1 MGISEDLNH
10 DLPSTK
16 SKTDLIIVWI
26 DKSVNNDENLEYQ
39 EQMKSCLNKKYNL
52 SLYTIKTIEESMS
65 ILKNIKFT
73 KTIIIVSGK
82 YYEKFV
88 EQFYILKNEFLLNE
102 NIVVFC
108 GSKKGLLFWCEIN
121 NIYIDEN
128 LVFDRFQDLKKY
140 LIDQKIT
147 ENIEQYSFEI
157 IRNNNEL
164 ILPLFYQDFFTAPT
178 NESIYLFHNLLKES
192 YKNNIAISKLLEQ
205 IENVYDI
212 NILCKY
218 WMRIYSEDTSFYKEM
233 NEALRKRKNIFKYMT
248 FVKMF
253 YQSLKLNIFKP
264 VIKKLY
270 RGSIISK
277 KEFENFQKFQ
287 KEKLKCPDLKMI
299 IYSIT
304 FLSFGQKKNTAEQFI
319 LNEKEENIK
328 ILFEVIPN
336 DLIDNNITNQKIS
349 NIDMS
354 KISAVKNELEVLFGP
369 FSAFKFIS
377 IENISNTS
385 YYTNNFYLVRL
396 EYLGKYRKTI
406 LEEFEEDKILNFIP
420 QTKYSLE
427 LTKFEFLQLDFKLIW
442 SIKKNLIIKLDNIL
456 YLENN
461 IISSIDKKILVLNKN
476 LEIIDK
482 QEDIFFEKIIGIKKL
497 NEYTVAFYSQKNIK
511 IFEIKENKSNQKCDY
526 NFIQNILLENEN
538 ISLIYILSDKSILV
552 ISDISIKILNK
563 INNSFTIQ
571 KSKNKP
577 DFLIISLIK
586 VPYKDND
593 YSKSNY
599 IACLS
604 YEGEL
609 IFQDNNL
616 AISNILSLSEKPIE
630 QDMMIFKNYIIIILE
645 SSISLVD
652 YEKKNE
658 EFLFSLDSRPICF
671 NKLTDDTFL
680 ISMMNKNNN
689 YFFNEYK
696 IKIEDKKIIIENL
709 GNNNIEKKKIIKMM
723 NLGNNEVL
731 TLNENKIIFWK
742 KNKKLIKKIETKKD
756 SLKMRKKEKNQIFNN
771 FIDKNESVMS
781 NSFFNTINGFE
792 REMNQEKLI
801 TISSYKYPELKND
814 NFSKHDRTCII
825 NNRLT
830 EKKMIEESKIV
841 KDFLPSPYNS
851 LLLSTNNDSKN
862 KSKKILSK
870 TVSNK
875 KFY

>member
-1 MGISEDLNH
+1 MGISEDLNNG
-10 DLPSTK
+10 LARQK
-16 SKTDLIIVWI
+16 QKTDLIIVWL
-26 DKSVNNDENLEYQ
+26 DKFVDNEENLKYQ
-39 EQMKSCLNKKYNL
+39 GQMRINLSKKYNL
-52 SLYTIKTIEESMS
+52 SLYPAKTIEKSIS
-65 ILKNIKFT
+65 ILKTIKFT

-82 YYEKFV
+82 YYERFIEK
-88 EQFYILKNEFLLNE
+88 FYIIKNEFLLKE

-128 LVFDRFQDLKKY
+128 LVFDRFEDLNKY
-140 LIDQKIT
+140 LIEQKIT
-147 ENIEQYSFEI
+147 ENDEQYSFEI

-164 ILPLFYQDFFTAPT
+164 ILPIFYQDFFTMPS

-205 IENVYDI
+205 IDNVYDI

-277 KEFENFQKFQ
+277 KEFENFKKFQ
-287 KEKLKCPDLKMI
+287 EEKLKIPSLKMI

-304 FLSFGQKKNTAEQFI
+304 FLSFSQKKNAAEQFI

-336 DLIDNNITNQKIS
+336 DLIETNKNNQLIS
-349 NIDMS
+349 NID
-354 KISAVKNELEVLFGP
+354 ISEISTKKNELEVLFGP
-369 FSAFKFIS
+369 FSTFKFIS
-377 IENISNTS
+377 IDNISNTL
-385 YYTNNFYLVRL
+385 YYTNNFYIVRL
-396 EYLGKYRKTI
+396 EYLGKYRKSI

-420 QTKYSLE
+420 PTKYSLE
-427 LTKFEFLQLDFKLIW
+427 LTKFDFLQLNFKLIW
-442 SIKKNLIIKLDNIL
+442 SIKKNLIKKLDNIL
-456 YLENN
+456 FLENN
-461 IISSIDKKILVLNKN
+461 IIASIDKIFLILNKN
-476 LEIIDK
+476 LEILDK
-482 QEDIFFEKIIGIKKL
+482 QEEIFFEKIIGIRKL
-497 NEYTVAFYSQKNIK
+497 NDYTIVFYSHKNIK
-511 IFEIKENKSNQKCDY
+511 IFEFKENKCEKKCEY
-526 NFIQNILLENEN
+526 KFIQNIRLENEN
-538 ISLIYILSDKSILV
+538 ISLIYILSGESILV

-563 INNSFTIQ
+563 INSHSFTIQ
-571 KSKNKP
+571 KSKNKQ
-577 DFLIISLIK
+577 DFLIISLIEFPDK
-586 VPYKDND
+586 YND
-593 YSKSNY
+593 YSNSNF

-609 IFQDNNL
+609 IFRDNNL

-630 QDMMIFKNYIIIILE
+630 HDMMLFKNYIIIILE

-658 EFLFSLDSRPICF
+658 EFLFYLDNKSICF
-671 NKLTDDTFL
+671 NKLTNDSFL

-696 IKIEDKKIIIENL
+696 IKIEDNKAIIENL
-709 GNNNIEKKKIIKMM
+709 GNSNIEKEKIKKIM

-742 KNKKLIKKIETKKD
+742 KNRKLIKYKETKRD
-756 SLKMRKKEKNQIFNN
+756 ILKMKEKEKNQIFNN
-771 FIDKNESVMS
+771 FIDKNESIMS
-781 NSFFNTINGFE
+781 NSFFNSINGIE
-792 REMNQEKLI
+792 KEMNQEKLI
-801 TISSYKYPELKND
+801 TINNCRHPELQND
-814 NFSKHDRTCII
+814 NFSIHDRTCIF

-830 EKKMIEESKIV
+830 KNKMIEESKII
-841 KDFLPSPYNS
+841 KDFFPSPYNS
-851 LLLSTNNDSKN
+851 LLLSTNNASKN
-862 KSKKILSK
+862 KIKKTLSK
-870 TVSNK
+870 TVANI
-875 KFY
+875 

>member
-1 MGISEDLNH
+1 MGISEDLNNG
-10 DLPSTK
+10 LARQK
-16 SKTDLIIVWI
+16 QKTDLIIVWL
-26 DKSVNNDENLEYQ
+26 DKFVDNEENLKYQ
-39 EQMKSCLNKKYNL
+39 GQMRINLSKKYNL
-52 SLYTIKTIEESMS
+52 SLYPAKTIEKSIS
-65 ILKNIKFT
+65 ILKTIKFT

-82 YYEKFV
+82 YYERFIEK
-88 EQFYILKNEFLLNE
+88 FYIIKNEFLLKE

-128 LVFDRFQDLKKY
+128 LVFDRFEDLNKY
-140 LIDQKIT
+140 LIEQKIT
-147 ENIEQYSFEI
+147 ENDEQYSFEI

-164 ILPLFYQDFFTAPT
+164 ILPIFYQDFFTMPS

-205 IENVYDI
+205 IDNVYDI

-277 KEFENFQKFQ
+277 KEFENFKKFQ
-287 KEKLKCPDLKMI
+287 EEKLKIPSLKMI

-304 FLSFGQKKNTAEQFI
+304 FLSFSQKKNAAEQFI

-336 DLIDNNITNQKIS
+336 DLIETNKNNQLIS
-349 NIDMS
+349 NID
-354 KISAVKNELEVLFGP
+354 ISEISTKKNELEVLFGP
-369 FSAFKFIS
+369 FSTFKFIS
-377 IENISNTS
+377 IDNISNTL
-385 YYTNNFYLVRL
+385 YYTNNFYIVRL
-396 EYLGKYRKTI
+396 EYLGKYRKSI

-420 QTKYSLE
+420 PTKYSLE
-427 LTKFEFLQLDFKLIW
+427 LTKFDFLQLNFKLIW
-442 SIKKNLIIKLDNIL
+442 SIKKNLIKKLDNIL
-456 YLENN
+456 FLENN
-461 IISSIDKKILVLNKN
+461 IIASIDKIFLILNKN
-476 LEIIDK
+476 LEILDK
-482 QEDIFFEKIIGIKKL
+482 QEEIFFEKIIGIRKL
-497 NEYTVAFYSQKNIK
+497 NDYTIVFYSHKNIK
-511 IFEIKENKSNQKCDY
+511 IFEFKENKCEKKCEY
-526 NFIQNILLENEN
+526 KFIQNIRLENEN
-538 ISLIYILSDKSILV
+538 ISLIYILSGESILV

-571 KSKNKP
+571 KSKNKQ
-577 DFLIISLIK
+577 DFLIISLIEFPDK
-586 VPYKDND
+586 YND
-593 YSKSNY
+593 YSNSNF

-609 IFQDNNL
+609 IFRDNNL

-630 QDMMIFKNYIIIILE
+630 HDMMLFKNYIIIILE

-658 EFLFSLDSRPICF
+658 EFLFYLDNKSICF
-671 NKLTDDTFL
+671 NKLTNDSFL

-696 IKIEDKKIIIENL
+696 IKIEDNKAIIENL
-709 GNNNIEKKKIIKMM
+709 GNSNIEKEKIKKIM

-742 KNKKLIKKIETKKD
+742 KNRKLIKYKETKRD
-756 SLKMRKKEKNQIFNN
+756 ILKMKEKEKNQIFNN
-771 FIDKNESVMS
+771 FIDKNESIMS
-781 NSFFNTINGFE
+781 NSFFNSINGIE
-792 REMNQEKLI
+792 KEMNQEKPI
-801 TISSYKYPELKND
+801 TINNCRHPELQND
-814 NFSKHDRTCII
+814 NFSIHDRTCIF

-830 EKKMIEESKIV
+830 KNKMIEESKII
-841 KDFLPSPYNS
+841 KDFFPSPYNS
-851 LLLSTNNDSKN
+851 LLLSTNNASKN
-862 KSKKILSK
+862 KIKKTLSK
-870 TVSNK
+870 TVANI
-875 KFY
+875 

>member
-1 MGISEDLNH
+1 MGISENLNY
-10 DLPSTK
+10 DLPDPK
-16 SKTDLIIVWI
+16 PKTDLIIVWV
-26 DKSVNNDENLEYQ
+26 DKSVDNDENLKYL
-39 EQMKSCLNKKYNL
+39 EQMKSCLNKKNNL

-65 ILKNIKFT
+65 ILTNIKFT

-82 YYEKFV
+82 YYEIFM
-88 EQFYILKNEFLLNE
+88 EQFYTIKNEFLLKE

-108 GSKKGLLFWCEIN
+108 GSKKGLLFWCENN

-128 LVFDRFQDLKKY
+128 LVFDRFQDLMEY

-147 ENIEQYSFEI
+147 ENNEQYSFEI

-205 IENVYDI
+205 IDNVYDI

-233 NEALRKRKNIFKYMT
+233 NEALRLRKNIFKYMT

-277 KEFENFQKFQ
+277 KEFENFKKFQ
-287 KEKLKCPDLKMI
+287 DEKLKYPKLKMI

-304 FLSFGQKKNTAEQFI
+304 FLSFSQSKNSAEQFI

-336 DLIDNNITNQKIS
+336 DLIDNNIAIQKIS

-354 KISAVKNELEVLFGP
+354 KISTVKNELEVLFGP
-369 FSAFKFIS
+369 FSTFKFIS

-385 YYTNNFYLVRL
+385 YYTNNYYLVRL
-396 EYLGKYRKTI
+396 EYLGKYRKEI
-406 LEEFEEDKILNFIP
+406 LEEYEEDKILNFIP
-420 QTKYSLE
+420 PTKFSLE
-427 LTKFEFLQLDFKLIW
+427 LAKFEFLQLNFKLIW
-442 SIKKNLIIKLDNIL
+442 SIKKNLIIKLDNLL

-461 IISSIDKKILVLNKN
+461 IIVSIDKKILVLNKN

-497 NEYTVAFYSQKNIK
+497 NDVTIAFYSQKNIK
-511 IFEIKENKSNQKCDY
+511 IFEFKENKYNKKCEY
-526 NFIQNILLENEN
+526 KFIQNICFEIEN
-538 ISLIYILSDKSILV
+538 INLIYILSDESILI
-552 ISDISIKILNK
+552 ISDISIMILNK
-563 INNSFTIQ
+563 INNSFIIQ
-571 KSKNKP
+571 KSRNKP
-577 DFLIISLIK
+577 DFSIISIIK
-586 VPYKDND
+586 VPDKDND

-630 QDMMIFKNYIIIILE
+630 QDMMIFKDYIIIILE

-658 EFLFSLDSRPICF
+658 KFLFSLDNKSICF
-671 NKLTDDTFL
+671 NKLTDDSFL
-680 ISMMNKNNN
+680 ISTMSNKNN

-696 IKIEDKKIIIENL
+696 IKIEENKAIIESI
-709 GNNNIEKKKIIKMM
+709 GNSNIEKEKIMKIM

-731 TLNENKIIFWK
+731 TLNGNEIIFWK
-742 KNKKLIKKIETKKD
+742 KNRKLIKQKEVKKD
-756 SLKMRKKEKNQIFNN
+756 LLKMKKKQKSQIFNN
-771 FIDKNESVMS
+771 FIDKNDSIMS
-781 NSFFNTINGFE
+781 NSFFNAINGIE
-792 REMNQEKLI
+792 KEMNQEKFI
-801 TISSYKYPELKND
+801 NVSKCKYPELKND
-814 NFSKHDRTCII
+814 NFSVRERKSKI
-825 NNRLT
+825 NNILM

-851 LLLSTNNDSKN
+851 VLISTNIGSKN
-862 KSKKILSK
+862 KIKNILSR
-870 TVSNK
+870 TVDNM
-875 KFY
+875 